1 MAQPFFA
8 QWLTLFQPDN
18 QTAWGDITLQF
29 DLIEEYCKWNGTDLL
44 VHGWDQ
50 SRSAAFAD
58 PVTGQAP
65 HVWDRAVGWY
75 LVALV
80 DVLDYYP
87 EALPGHAK
95 LLGYFQTLAAAVLD
109 VQDESGGWWL
119 VIDPPYPGMEGNYI
133 ESSGT
138 AMFTYSF
145 LKGIRKGY
153 LEKATYLPPS
163 EKAYD
168 LMVDRFIANNGT
180 NGTLNWEG
188 TVIVGSL
195 SGDGSYEVGLR
206 FAAILRGAWPSA
218 DSLSSIT
225 SGKRFRKTI

>member
-1 MAQPFFA
+1 MAEPFYA
-8 QWLTLFQPDN
+8 HYVGLFQPDN
-18 QTAWGDITLQF
+18 QTAWDDILLQF
-29 DLIEEYCKWNGTDLL
+29 DLFEEQCKWNGTNLL

-50 SRSAAFAD
+50 SRSAEFAD

-65 HVWDRAVGWY
+65 HVWDRAMGWF

-87 EALPGHAK
+87 MALPGYDK
-95 LLGYFQTLAAAVLD
+95 LLGYFTELSAAVLD

-138 AMFTYSF
+138 AMFTYSW

-153 LEKATYLPPS
+153 LEKDTYFAPA

-168 LMVDRFIANNGT
+168 LMLDRFVAYNGT

-188 TVIVGSL
+188 TVVVGSL
-195 SGDGSYEVGLR
+195 SEDGSYEVSYCAVLTR
-206 FAAILRGAWPSA
+206 
-218 DSLSSIT
+218 
-225 SGKRFRKTI
+225 RKFKC